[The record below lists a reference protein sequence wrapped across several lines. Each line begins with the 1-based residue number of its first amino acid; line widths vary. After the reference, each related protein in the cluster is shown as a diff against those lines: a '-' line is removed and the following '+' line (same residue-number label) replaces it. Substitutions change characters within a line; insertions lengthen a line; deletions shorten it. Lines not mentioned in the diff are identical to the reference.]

1 MRNAIVLFSIFL
13 FSFAVLAQTDCYEE
27 KQNLLTEFIPTSF
40 DKGRSTVGADEVVP
54 IKLKIQD
61 FITSRPDLLITDISI
76 DSISSKAP
84 FFISKSLIDPRSD
97 ERNFELAQERAI
109 FAAKALEEIKNSRSE
124 FSSIKMTTNA
134 FLGGPAFNRM
144 DLNTRFVTKMTP
156 GYEEKMR
163 ALFEENKDFYINQA
177 LVKSPK
183 ELMDETKFVNY
194 YQAKFKAFQGF
205 KLSIL
210 GHHKN
215 ELKCSEDKG
224 SKNKKML
231 PSKTTKQ

>member
-1 MRNAIVLFSIFL
+1 MINRLVTIIIFL
-13 FSFAVLAQTDCYEE
+13 FSFSVLAQTECHEE
-27 KQNLLTEFIPTSF
+27 KQNLLSEFIPTSF
-40 DKGRSTVGADEVVP
+40 DKGRSTVGADVVVP

-61 FITSRPDLLITDISI
+61 FISSRPDLLITDISI
-76 DSISSKAP
+76 DSMSSRAP
-84 FFISKSLIDPRSD
+84 FFISKTLIDPRSD

-124 FSSIKMTTNA
+124 HSSIKITTKA
-134 FLGGPAFNRM
+134 FLAGPAFNRI

-156 GYEEKMR
+156 GFDEKMR
-163 ALFEENKDFYINQA
+163 ALFEENKEFYINQA
-177 LVKSPK
+177 LVKSPQ

-210 GHHKN
+210 GYIKSD
-215 ELKCSEDKG
+215 LKCSEDKA
-224 SKNKKML
+224 SKNKKMM